1 MDTQWLLAGRYQGLP
16 IIPVDTVIKDFF
28 APMKRDYFLR
38 KIADGSLPLPLVKME
53 ASSKGA
59 KGVHIA
65 DLAAYLDARH
75 AEATA
80 VHNRM
85 HY

>member
-16 IIPVDTVIKDFF
+16 IIPVDTLIKDFF
-28 APMKRDYFLR
+28 PTMTRPYFLR
-38 KIADGSLPLPLVKME
+38 KIAEGAIALPLVKME

-59 KGVHIA
+59 KGVHLS
-65 DLAAYLDARH
+65 DLATYIDQRH

-80 VHNRM
+80 AHNRM
-85 HY
+85 HH